1 MQRQR
6 DTDERYTREPDF
18 TLFDYKLNL
27 LHLSLLSLS
36 NIFPMPADTGI
47 VRTASAVNN
56 PSILSRV
63 SGFELAD
70 QIIRAARNNHVN
82 TASDG
87 SEDN

>member
-1 MQRQR
+1 
-6 DTDERYTREPDF
+6 
-18 TLFDYKLNL
+18 
-27 LHLSLLSLS
+27 
-36 NIFPMPADTGI
+36 MPADTGI